1 MLMELLR
8 KDLRICR
15 LPIVTGVASLIGSF
29 VLALLIAS
37 SASTEPLWSEPSAMA
52 WALALKH
59 GSTFTAILCQ
69 ATFAMIGGTIIATE
83 RADRSA
89 EFLAYLPPSRW
100 QLLRSKMIVFL
111 GAFGI
116 VWGICI
122 AADLL
127 SHWLDNRVAAA
138 VTSIPLT
145 AIAPIGIISA
155 GIGWCA
161 SAKFDNT
168 GPAVGLAF
176 ASPIAVVGAIQ
187 GMRWAFD
194 WPSDSNFADVFAVS
208 CWTLGIACFLLG
220 SIYYLRRV
228 EP

>member
-15 LPIVTGVASLIGSF
+15 LPIVTGIASLIGSF
-29 VLALLIAS
+29 VLAILIAS
-37 SASTEPLWSEPSAMA
+37 SASAAPLWSEASATA

-59 GSTFTAILCQ
+59 GSTFSAILCQ
-69 ATFAMIGGTIIATE
+69 ATLAMIGGTIIATE

-100 QLLRSKMIVFL
+100 QLLRSKMVVFL

-116 VWGICI
+116 IWGICI
-122 AADLL
+122 VADLL
-127 SHWLDNRVAAA
+127 SRWLDSDVAAA
-138 VTSIPLT
+138 VTSVPLT
-145 AIAPIGIISA
+145 AIAPIGIVSS

-176 ASPIAVVGAIQ
+176 AAPLAMIGAIQ
-187 GMRWAFD
+187 GARWLFN
-194 WPSDSNFADVFAVS
+194 WPISSVPDIFSIS
-208 CWTLGIACFLLG
+208 CTTLGIAAFLLG
-220 SIYYLRRV
+220 SIYYVRRV